1 VTDRL
6 NDAAGC
12 VLKMR
17 FETQMEPGKAPGK
30 TIKWVY
36 MGISRRKSAYASID
50 SLYVMV
56 LAKIV

>member
-30 TIKWVY
+30 TIKWIY
-36 MGISRRKSAYASID
+36 MGISRRKSAYA
-50 SLYVMV
+50 
-56 LAKIV
+56 

>member
-1 VTDRL
+1 LHQTPQIVTDRL

-36 MGISRRKSAYASID
+36 MGISRRKSAYA
-50 SLYVMV
+50 
-56 LAKIV
+56 